1 MKIEKTVDRAS
12 TQKLYVQIY
21 TILLEKMK
29 GGEWPVGSQIPP
41 EDELCRIYGVSKVTV
56 REAIQTLVREGYL
69 KRRQGK
75 GTFVMDSSLHQ
86 GIVVRTRLSEEDLY
100 GKEAKVQREILTKG
114 IRVPPE
120 EVKKY
125 LMTEEGVHYVCMR
138 KVVNDEAYG
147 EEIFI
152 PVHILPG
159 FQKENMAY
167 RSFYDI
173 LEKKGTIKISKVLQ
187 TVGVTRADNEIAS
200 VLRVQKDSPLI
211 RVCRIFTGSE
221 GTPIAY
227 VSIAGR
233 ARNQSV
239 QMEFEK
245 IS

>member
-21 TILLEKMK
+21 SIFLEKMK

-56 REAIQTLVREGYL
+56 REAIQALVREGYL

-75 GTFVMDSSLHQ
+75 GTFVIDSSLHQ

-120 EVKKY
+120 KVRKS
-125 LMTEEGVHYVCMR
+125 LMTEEGVHYVCIR
-138 KVVNDEAYG
+138 NVVNDEAFC

-159 FQKENMAY
+159 FQRESMAHK
-167 RSFYDI
+167 SFYEI
-173 LEKKGTIKISKVLQ
+173 LEKKGTIKISKVSQ
-187 TVGVTRADNEIAS
+187 TVEVIRAGDDIAD
-200 VLRVQKDSPLI
+200 VLRVQKDAPVMCI
-211 RVCRIFTGSE
+211 CRMFTGSDE
-221 GTPIAY
+221 TPIAY
-227 VSIAGR
+227 ASIAGQGR
-233 ARNQSV
+233 RHLM